1 METSGAEVA
10 HPVTGYPAPP
20 RTWCRRPLRTLPA
33 LIGEEHREVLAA
45 IRRLPD
51 RQREVLVLR
60 YYLDLDE
67 AEIARSMGIG
77 QSTVRS
83 TTSAGTVPPDGSPP
97 LRLPADAGL
106 EQRRSRHG
114 RQRAAGAR
122 WARLI
127 AQVAVAAA
135 VAAIA
140 IAVPVLTRGGAARPG
155 PRSRWSRP
163 AGYRRTTCR
172 SAPRSNRP
180 WPRCG
185 RRPPARSWA
194 PCARRSRMRS
204 SSPRRRP
211 PMTGPLSWTP
221 RHGPAIAGHGPAR
234 TCPGASSTCCGSPP
248 TASRPGC
255 GSFRYRFPRPDRDR
269 GGSRLTCR
277 GDTILVPDGS
287 ADICGELGMPG
298 QATTTGFAEYSTTT
312 GR

>member
-97 LRLPADAGL
+97 LRLSVDAGL

-122 WARLI
+122 WGAADCPGRGRRRRGGHRDRRARPDQRRSRPSRAAL
-127 AQVAVAAA
+127 ALVAAGRIPAYYLSLGPSLESTLATVRATATGA
-135 VAAIA
+135 VLGTVRPPVKDEVFIAASA
-140 IAVPVLTRGGAARPG
+140 AADDRTFVLDAAARTG
-155 PRSRWSRP
+155 DSGARTGQNLSGRVFYLLRLASDGKP
-163 AGYRRTTCR
+163 AGLRELPV
-172 SAPRSNRP
+172 SV
-180 WPRCG
+180 
-185 RRPPARSWA
+185 PPAR
-194 PCARRSRMRS
+194 P
-204 SSPRRRP
+204 
-211 PMTGPLSWTP
+211 
-221 RHGPAIAGHGPAR
+221 
-234 TCPGASSTCCGSPP
+234 
-248 TASRPGC
+248 
-255 GSFRYRFPRPDRDR
+255 
-269 GGSRLTCR
+269 
-277 GDTILVPDGS
+277 
-287 ADICGELGMPG
+287 
-298 QATTTGFAEYSTTT
+298 
-312 GR
+312 

>member
-135 VAAIA
+135 GGHRDRRARPDQRRSRASRAALALVAAGRIPAYYLSLGPSLESTLATVRATATGAVLGTVRPPVKDEVFIA
-140 IAVPVLTRGGAARPG
+140 AWAAADDRTFVLDAAARTG
-155 PRSRWSRP
+155 DSGARTGQNLSGRVFYLLRLASDGKP
-163 AGYRRTTCR
+163 AGLRELPV
-172 SAPRSNRP
+172 SV
-180 WPRCG
+180 
-185 RRPPARSWA
+185 PPAR
-194 PCARRSRMRS
+194 P
-204 SSPRRRP
+204 
-211 PMTGPLSWTP
+211 
-221 RHGPAIAGHGPAR
+221 
-234 TCPGASSTCCGSPP
+234 
-248 TASRPGC
+248 
-255 GSFRYRFPRPDRDR
+255 
-269 GGSRLTCR
+269 
-277 GDTILVPDGS
+277 
-287 ADICGELGMPG
+287 
-298 QATTTGFAEYSTTT
+298 
-312 GR
+312 